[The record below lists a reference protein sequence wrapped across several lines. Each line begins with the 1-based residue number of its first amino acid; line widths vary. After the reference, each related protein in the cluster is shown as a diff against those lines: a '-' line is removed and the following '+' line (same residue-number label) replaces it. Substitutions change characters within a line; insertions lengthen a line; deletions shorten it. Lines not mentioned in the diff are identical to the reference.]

1 MSIAGSLTDAI
12 NFRYVFT
19 ISGTPTTVSGA
30 DDNSKTLAYNVGFVD
45 VYLNG
50 VKQVV
55 GTDVTATSGST
66 LVFASA
72 LAANDIVEAVTFDT
86 FTSATAAIVGTRS
99 EFNYVIS
106 GTPTTVSGADAG
118 GSTLSYTAGLVDVF
132 LNGVR
137 MKVGTDVTASN
148 GTEVV
153 FASSLV
159 AGDLVDIVAHQN
171 FSIANLPASSIG
183 SGTLSNDRLPTI
195 DNDKLPTIDDSKL
208 GAGAILQVLSTTK
221 TDTFT
226 TTTTNTFVDITGL
239 SVTITPRST
248 SSKILII
255 ADTQMSGNELFFIQL
270 VRGSTAIKVGD
281 SDSSNRVECSQGGV
295 FQASNNDKVAPMVI
309 NFLDSPSTTSATT
322 YKLQGRIYG
331 SSKTLAVNRTFND
344 SDSTFSGRGA
354 STITVME
361 VQG

>member
-30 DDNSKTLAYNVGFVD
+30 DDNSRTLAYNVGFVD

-148 GTEVV
+148 GTQVV
-153 FASSLV
+153 FATALT

-183 SGTLSNDRLPTI
+183 SGTLSNDRLPTG
-195 DNDKLPTIDDSKL
+195 TV
-208 GAGAILQVLSTTK
+208 LQVVNSIK
-221 TDTFT
+221 TDTLASSGAGSW
-226 TTTTNTFVDITGL
+226 NDIGL
-239 SVTITPRST
+239 SVAITPRST
-248 SSKILII
+248 SSKIVVFVSV
-255 ADTQMSGNELFFIQL
+255 SGALNNSNTWLKIVRDSTDLGLGDAGGSRLRCTFGNLYQYGDANIMKTHSYQL
-270 VRGSTAIKVGD
+270 
-281 SDSSNRVECSQGGV
+281 
-295 FQASNNDKVAPMVI
+295 
-309 NFLDSPSTTSATT
+309 LDSPSSTSELT
-322 YKLQGRIYG
+322 YKVQVRSAANTYYINRSVNDTDSVDHGRA
-331 SSKTLAVNRTFND
+331 S
-344 SDSTFSGRGA
+344 
-354 STITVME
+354 STITLME

>member
-148 GTEVV
+148 GTAVV
-153 FASSLV
+153 FASALA

-183 SGTLSNDRLPTI
+183 SGTLSNDRLPTG
-195 DNDKLPTIDDSKL
+195 TV
-208 GAGAILQVLSTTK
+208 LQVVSTTK
-221 TDTFT
+221 TDTFST
-226 TTTTNTFVDITGL
+226 STGGSFVDITGL
-239 SVTITPRST
+239 SVAITPRST
-248 SSKILII
+248 SSKIFVLVN
-255 ADTQMSGNELFFIQL
+255 TQVGGDEMFYIRL
-270 VRGSTAIKVGD
+270 VRGSTAIAVADDDGA
-281 SDSSNRVECSQGGV
+281 NRIESTQGGV
-295 FQASNNDKVAPMVI
+295 FQASNNDKAAPMGAS
-309 NFLDSPSTTSATT
+309 FLDSPNTTSETT
-322 YKLQGRIYG
+322 YKLQVRRHTGG
-331 SSKTLAVNRTFND
+331 SGLKVNASFSD
-344 SDSTFSGRGA
+344 SDSTFTGRGV
-354 STITVME
+354 STITAME

>member
-137 MKVGTDVTASN
+137 MKVGTDVTATN

-153 FASSLV
+153 FASALA

-183 SGTLSNDRLPTI
+183 SGTLSNDRLPT
-195 DNDKLPTIDDSKL
+195 
-208 GAGAILQVLSTTK
+208 GAILQVVSTTK

-226 TTTTNTFVDITGL
+226 TTTTNSFVDITGL

-248 SSKILII
+248 DSKILII
-255 ADTQMSGNELFFIQL
+255 ADTQMSGNELFFMQL

-281 SDSSNRVECSQGGV
+281 SDSANRVECTLGGV
-295 FQASNNDKVAPMVI
+295 FQASNNDKVAPMVT

-331 SSKTLAVNRTFND
+331 SSKTLTVNRTFND
-344 SDSTFSGRGA
+344 ADATYTGRGA
-354 STITVME
+354 STITAME

>member
-55 GTDVTATSGST
+55 GTDVTATTGST

-72 LAANDIVEAVTFDT
+72 LAASDIVEAVTFDT

-137 MKVGTDVTASN
+137 MKVGTDVTATN

-153 FASSLV
+153 FASALA

-183 SGTLSNDRLPTI
+183 SGTLSNDRLPTG
-195 DNDKLPTIDDSKL
+195 TV
-208 GAGAILQVLSTTK
+208 LQVVSTTK
-221 TDTFT
+221 TDTFST
-226 TTTTNTFVDITGL
+226 STGGSFVDITGL
-239 SVTITPRST
+239 SVAITPRST
-248 SSKILII
+248 SSKIFVLVN
-255 ADTQMSGNELFFIQL
+255 TQVGGDEMFYIRL
-270 VRGSTAIKVGD
+270 VRGSTAIAVADDDGA
-281 SDSSNRVECSQGGV
+281 NRIESTQGGV
-295 FQASNNDKVAPMVI
+295 FQASNNDKAAPMGAS
-309 NFLDSPSTTSATT
+309 FLDSPNTTSETT
-322 YKLQGRIYG
+322 YKLQVRRHTGG
-331 SSKTLAVNRTFND
+331 SGLKVNASFSD
-344 SDSTFSGRGA
+344 SDSTFTGRGV
-354 STITVME
+354 STITAME

>member
-137 MKVGTDVTASN
+137 MKVGTDVTATN

-153 FASSLV
+153 FATALT

-183 SGTLSNDRLPTI
+183 SGTLSNDRLPTG
-195 DNDKLPTIDDSKL
+195 TV
-208 GAGAILQVLSTTK
+208 LQVVNSIK
-221 TDTFT
+221 TDTLASSGAGSW
-226 TTTTNTFVDITGL
+226 NDIGL
-239 SVTITPRST
+239 SVAITPRST
-248 SSKILII
+248 SSKIVVFVSV
-255 ADTQMSGNELFFIQL
+255 SGALNNSNTWLKIVRDSTDLGLGDAGGSRLRCTFGNLYQYGDANIMKTHSYQL
-270 VRGSTAIKVGD
+270 
-281 SDSSNRVECSQGGV
+281 
-295 FQASNNDKVAPMVI
+295 
-309 NFLDSPSTTSATT
+309 LDSPSSTSELT
-322 YKLQGRIYG
+322 YKVQVRSAANTYYINRSVNDTDSVDHGRA
-331 SSKTLAVNRTFND
+331 S
-344 SDSTFSGRGA
+344 
-354 STITVME
+354 STITLME

>member
-106 GTPTTVSGADAG
+106 G
-118 GSTLSYTAGLVDVF
+118 VF

-153 FASSLV
+153 FASALA

-183 SGTLSNDRLPTI
+183 SGTLSNDRLPTG
-195 DNDKLPTIDDSKL
+195 T
-208 GAGAILQVLSTTK
+208 ILQVVNSIK
-221 TDTFT
+221 TDTLASAGA
-226 TTTTNTFVDITGL
+226 NAWNDIGL
-239 SVTITPRST
+239 SVAITPRST
-248 SSKILII
+248 SSKILVNVSV
-255 ADTQMSGNELFFIQL
+255 SGGLNNSNTWLAIVRDSTYLGLGDAAGSRLQCTFGSLYTFGDANIMKTHSFQL
-270 VRGSTAIKVGD
+270 
-281 SDSSNRVECSQGGV
+281 
-295 FQASNNDKVAPMVI
+295 
-309 NFLDSPSTTSATT
+309 LDSPSSTSQLT
-322 YKLQGRIYG
+322 YKVQVRSLANTWYINRGVADADSVDHGRA
-331 SSKTLAVNRTFND
+331 S
-344 SDSTFSGRGA
+344 
-354 STITVME
+354 STITLME

>member
-183 SGTLSNDRLPTI
+183 SGTLSNDRLPTG
-195 DNDKLPTIDDSKL
+195 T
-208 GAGAILQVLSTTK
+208 ILQVVNSIK
-221 TDTFT
+221 TDTLASAGA
-226 TTTTNTFVDITGL
+226 NAWNVIGW
-239 SVTITPRST
+239 SVAITPRST
-248 SSKILII
+248 SSKILVNVSV
-255 ADTQMSGNELFFIQL
+255 SGGLNNSNTWLAIVRDSTYLGLGDAAGSRLQCTFGSLYTFGDANIMKTHSFQL
-270 VRGSTAIKVGD
+270 
-281 SDSSNRVECSQGGV
+281 
-295 FQASNNDKVAPMVI
+295 
-309 NFLDSPSTTSATT
+309 LDSPSSTSQLT
-322 YKLQGRIYG
+322 YKVQVRSLANTWYINRGVADADSVDHGRA
-331 SSKTLAVNRTFND
+331 S
-344 SDSTFSGRGA
+344 
-354 STITVME
+354 STITLME

>member
-137 MKVGTDVTASN
+137 MKVGTDVTATN

-153 FASSLV
+153 FASALA

-183 SGTLSNDRLPTI
+183 SGTLSNDRLPT
-195 DNDKLPTIDDSKL
+195 
-208 GAGAILQVLSTTK
+208 GAILQVVSTTK

-226 TTTTNTFVDITGL
+226 TTTTNSFVDITGL

-248 SSKILII
+248 DSKILII

-354 STITVME
+354 STITAME

>member
-153 FASSLV
+153 FASALA

-195 DNDKLPTIDDSKL
+195 DDSKL
-208 GAGAILQVLSTTK
+208 GAGAILQVVNSIK
-221 TDTFT
+221 TDTLASSGAGSW
-226 TTTTNTFVDITGL
+226 NDIGL
-239 SVTITPRST
+239 SVAITPRST
-248 SSKILII
+248 SSKILVNVNV
-255 ADTQMSGNELFFIQL
+255 SGALNNSNTWLKI
-270 VRGSTAIKVGD
+270 VRGSTDIGIGD
-281 SDSSNRVECSQGGV
+281 AGSSRLQCTFGNLYTFGDANIMKTHS
-295 FQASNNDKVAPMVI
+295 FQL
-309 NFLDSPSTTSATT
+309 LDSPSSTSELT
-322 YKLQGRIYG
+322 YKVQVRSAANTYYI
-331 SSKTLAVNRTFND
+331 NRTVND
-344 SDSTFSGRGA
+344 TDSVDHGRA
-354 STITVME
+354 SSTITLME

>member
-72 LAANDIVEAVTFDT
+72 LAADDIVEAVTFDT

-137 MKVGTDVTASN
+137 MKVGTDVTATN

-183 SGTLSNDRLPTI
+183 SGTLSNDRLPTG
-195 DNDKLPTIDDSKL
+195 TILQVVNSIKTDTLASA
-208 GAGAILQVLSTTK
+208 GAGAWN
-221 TDTFT
+221 DTG
-226 TTTTNTFVDITGL
+226 V
-239 SVTITPRST
+239 SAAITPRST
-248 SSKILII
+248 SSKIVVNVNI
-255 ADTQMSGNELFFIQL
+255 SGAHNSSNTWFKVL
-270 VRGSTAIKVGD
+270 RGSTDLGLGDAGSSRLQCTFGNVYTFGD
-281 SDSSNRVECSQGGV
+281 SNIMKTHS
-295 FQASNNDKVAPMVI
+295 FQL
-309 NFLDSPSTTSATT
+309 LDSPSSTSELT
-322 YKLQGRIYG
+322 YKVQARSNGGTYYINRSVNDTDSVDHGRA
-331 SSKTLAVNRTFND
+331 SSSITL
-344 SDSTFSGRGA
+344 
-354 STITVME
+354 ME

>member
-137 MKVGTDVTASN
+137 MKVGTDVTATN

-153 FASSLV
+153 FASALA

-183 SGTLSNDRLPTI
+183 SGTLSNDRLPTG
-195 DNDKLPTIDDSKL
+195 TV
-208 GAGAILQVLSTTK
+208 LQVVSTTK
-221 TDTFT
+221 TDTFST
-226 TTTTNTFVDITGL
+226 STGGSFVDITGL
-239 SVTITPRST
+239 SVAITPRST
-248 SSKILII
+248 SSKIFVLVN
-255 ADTQMSGNELFFIQL
+255 TQVGGDEMFYIRL
-270 VRGSTAIKVGD
+270 VRGSTAIAVADDDGA
-281 SDSSNRVECSQGGV
+281 NRIESTQGGV
-295 FQASNNDKVAPMVI
+295 FQASNNDKAAPMGAS
-309 NFLDSPSTTSATT
+309 FLDSPNTTSETT
-322 YKLQGRIYG
+322 YKLQVRRHTGG
-331 SSKTLAVNRTFND
+331 SGLKVNASFSD
-344 SDSTFSGRGA
+344 SDSTFTGRGV
-354 STITVME
+354 STITAME

>member
-1 MSIAGSLTDAI
+1 M
-12 NFRYVFT
+12 FT

-137 MKVGTDVTASN
+137 MKVGTDVTATN

-153 FASSLV
+153 FASALA

-183 SGTLSNDRLPTI
+183 SGTLSNDRLPTG
-195 DNDKLPTIDDSKL
+195 S
-208 GAGAILQVLSTTK
+208 ILQVLSTTK

-226 TTTTNTFVDITGL
+226 TTTSGTFVDITGL

-281 SDSSNRVECSQGGV
+281 SDGSNRVECSQGGV

-309 NFLDSPSTTSATT
+309 NF
-322 YKLQGRIYG
+322 
-331 SSKTLAVNRTFND
+331 
-344 SDSTFSGRGA
+344 
-354 STITVME
+354 
-361 VQG
+361 

>member
-1 MSIAGSLTDAI
+1 MSIAGTLQDSVNI
-12 NFRYVFT
+12 RYVFT
-19 ISGTPTTVSGA
+19 ISGTPTTVNGA
-30 DDNSKTLAYNVGFVD
+30 DDNSRTLAYTAGQAD

-55 GTDVTATSGST
+55 GTDVTATSGSSV
-66 LVFASA
+66 VFASA
-72 LAANDIVEAVTFDT
+72 LAANDIVEVVAFDT
-86 FTSATAAIVGTRS
+86 FQAANV
-99 EFNYVIS
+99 
-106 GTPTTVSGADAG
+106 DAG
-118 GSTLSYTAGLVDVF
+118 A
-132 LNGVR
+132 
-137 MKVGTDVTASN
+137 
-148 GTEVV
+148 
-153 FASSLV
+153 V
-159 AGDLVDIVAHQN
+159 A
-171 FSIANLPASSIG
+171 
-183 SGTLSNDRLPTI
+183 SGTLSNDRLPTG
-195 DNDKLPTIDDSKL
+195 S
-208 GAGAILQVLSTTK
+208 ILQVLSTTK

-226 TTTTNTFVDITGL
+226 TTTTETFVDITGL

-248 SSKILII
+248 DSKILII

-354 STITVME
+354 STITAME

>member
-195 DNDKLPTIDDSKL
+195 DDSKL
-208 GAGAILQVLSTTK
+208 GAGAILQVVSTTK
-221 TDTFT
+221 TDTFST
-226 TTTTNTFVDITGL
+226 STGGSFVDITGL
-239 SVTITPRST
+239 SVAITPRST
-248 SSKILII
+248 SSKIFVVVN
-255 ADTQMSGNELFFIQL
+255 TQVGGDEMFYIRL
-270 VRGSTAIKVGD
+270 VRGSTAIAVADDD
-281 SDSSNRVECSQGGV
+281 SANRVESTQGGV
-295 FQASNNDKVAPMVI
+295 FQASNNDKAAPMGCS
-309 NFLDSPSTTSATT
+309 FLDSPNTTSETT
-322 YKLQGRIYG
+322 YKLQVRRHTGG
-331 SSKTLAVNRTFND
+331 SGLKVNASFSD
-344 SDSTFSGRGA
+344 SDSTFTGRGV
-354 STITVME
+354 STITAME

>member
-72 LAANDIVEAVTFDT
+72 LAADDIVEAVTFDT

-137 MKVGTDVTASN
+137 MKVGTDVTATN

-183 SGTLSNDRLPTI
+183 SGTLSNDRLPTG
-195 DNDKLPTIDDSKL
+195 TILQVVNSIKTDTLASA
-208 GAGAILQVLSTTK
+208 GAGAWN
-221 TDTFT
+221 DTG
-226 TTTTNTFVDITGL
+226 V
-239 SVTITPRST
+239 SAAITPRST
-248 SSKILII
+248 SSKIVVNVNISAAHNTSNTWFKVVRDSTDLGLGD
-255 ADTQMSGNELFFIQL
+255 AGSSRLRCTFGNGYTFGDANIMKTHGFQL
-270 VRGSTAIKVGD
+270 
-281 SDSSNRVECSQGGV
+281 
-295 FQASNNDKVAPMVI
+295 
-309 NFLDSPSTTSATT
+309 LDSPSSTSELT
-322 YKLQGRIYG
+322 YKVQARSNGGTYYINRSVNDTDSVDHGRA
-331 SSKTLAVNRTFND
+331 S
-344 SDSTFSGRGA
+344 
-354 STITVME
+354 STITLME